1 MKKILLILLAS
12 LCLNACKSPNQA
24 DAVYKNGIIYTMEA
38 EGDQAEAMAVKD
50 GKIVF
55 VGSNTDVENWISDE
69 TEVVDLQGA
78 TILPSFT
85 DGHIHPTGGGLRLL
99 SCDLTDIRSEE
110 QIIAKITK
118 YAAENPD
125 KEWITGGGLW
135 LPEVGKGNPSKKILD
150 EIDSERPIYITSTDG
165 HNAWVNSK
173 ALEISGVRKDTK
185 SPLGGVIEQDANGEP
200 SGILREYAMGLVSK
214 FKPETSRK
222 EKLLALEE
230 SIALAHA
237 NGITSWNDAGV
248 GEETIELYLDLEKQ
262 GKLKMDVTLSIMTE
276 IINER
281 KAVDDVLAIYKK
293 YQPMSERINMKSTKI
308 LIDGVIEGK
317 TAALFENYVGEDFAG
332 NAYIPLKAYKEMVAA
347 YDSAG
352 FQVHVHACGDKG
364 VNMTFDAFEHA
375 TKVNG
380 KSDNRH
386 HIVHL
391 QMMNEKDVPRFK
403 ELDVIA
409 NLQTLWATPEDSY
422 ISELTIPVLGEKR
435 SEWIYP
441 FGAIANSG
449 TKLANGSDWPVTTLN
464 PFPAMQVAV
473 TRRGP
478 DSTKREP
485 WTPRHL
491 MKLYDVVEGYTKGG
505 AYLSFNENTK
515 GTITVGKEANFV
527 ILDHNVFDVPNEK
540 LHEIKVNQTVLRGE
554 TVYKR

>member
-1 MKKILLILLAS
+1 MKNLLYLLLILVAFAS
-12 LCLNACKSPNQA
+12 CNSENKA
-24 DAVYKNGIIYTMEA
+24 DAVYKNGIIYTMES
-38 EGDQAEAMAVKD
+38 EGDNAEAMAVKD
-50 GKIVF
+50 GEIVF
-55 VGSNTDVENWISDE
+55 VGSSAEAENWIFDK
-69 TEVVDLQGA
+69 TEVIDLQGA
-78 TILPSFT
+78 TVLPSFT

-99 SCDLTDIRSEE
+99 SCDLTDIRSEDE
-110 QIIAKITK
+110 IIAKIKK

-125 KEWITGGGLW
+125 KEWIIGGGLW
-135 LPEVGKGNPSKKILD
+135 LPEVGKGNPSKKVLD
-150 EIDSERPIYITSTDG
+150 KIDSERPIYITSTDG

-173 ALEISGVRKDTK
+173 ALEISGVRKVTK
-185 SPLGGVIEQDANGEP
+185 SPLGGVIERNANGEP
-200 SGILREYAMGLVSK
+200 SGILREYAMNLVAK
-214 FKPETSRK
+214 FKPETSRA

-230 SIALAHA
+230 SIALAHEY
-237 NGITSWNDAGV
+237 GITSWNDAGV
-248 GEETIELYLDLEKQ
+248 GEETIQLYLDLEKQ

-332 NAYIPLKAYKEMVAA
+332 NAYIPLETYKEMVAA

-375 TKVNG
+375 IETNG

-391 QMMNEKDVPRFK
+391 QLMDEKDVNRFK

-435 SEWIYP
+435 TEWIYP

-449 TKLANGSDWPVTTLN
+449 AKLANGSDWPVTTLN

-485 WTPRHL
+485 WTPQHL

-505 AYLSFNENTK
+505 AYLSFSEEMR
-515 GTITVGKEANFV
+515 GTISVGKEANFV
-527 ILDHNVFDVPNEK
+527 ILDSNVLDVPNEK
-540 LHEIKVNQTVLRGE
+540 LHAIKVNQTVLRGE
-554 TVYKR
+554 TVFKR